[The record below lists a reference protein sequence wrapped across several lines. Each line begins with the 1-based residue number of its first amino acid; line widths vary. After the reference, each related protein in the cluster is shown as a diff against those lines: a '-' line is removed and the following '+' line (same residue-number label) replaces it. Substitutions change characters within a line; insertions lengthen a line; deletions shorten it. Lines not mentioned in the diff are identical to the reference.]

1 MRTLVDIP
9 DEQLEQLTEIS
20 TRENTSRA
28 AIIREAI
35 AGYLAKRRKVGAK
48 DAFGLWR
55 REGQD
60 VVDGVEYQKALRGE
74 W

>member
-35 AGYLAKRRKVGAK
+35 ASYLAKRRKAGAK
-48 DAFGLWR
+48 DAFGLWC
-55 REGQD
+55 REGQE
-60 VVDGVEYQKALRGE
+60 VVDGVDYQKALRGE

>member
-9 DEQLEQLTEIS
+9 DEQLEELTQIS
-20 TRENTSRA
+20 ARENTSRA

-35 AGYLAKRRKVGAK
+35 DGYLAERRKAGAR

-60 VVDGVEYQKALRGE
+60 LVDGVEYQKALRGE

>member
-9 DEQLEQLTEIS
+9 DEQLEELTEIS

-35 AGYLAKRRKVGAK
+35 ASYLAKRRKTGAK

-60 VVDGVEYQKALRGE
+60 VVDGVDYQKALRGE

>member
-1 MRTLVDIP
+1 MRTLIDIP
-9 DEQLEQLTEIS
+9 DEQLEQLREIS
-20 TRENTSRA
+20 NRENTSRA

-35 AGYLAKRRKVGAK
+35 ASYLAKRRKVGAK

-55 REGQD
+55 HEGRD

>member
-9 DEQLEQLTEIS
+9 DEQLEELTEIS

-35 AGYLAKRRKVGAK
+35 TSYLAKRRKTGAK

-55 REGQD
+55 RKGQD
-60 VVDGVEYQKALRGE
+60 VVDGVDYQKALRGE